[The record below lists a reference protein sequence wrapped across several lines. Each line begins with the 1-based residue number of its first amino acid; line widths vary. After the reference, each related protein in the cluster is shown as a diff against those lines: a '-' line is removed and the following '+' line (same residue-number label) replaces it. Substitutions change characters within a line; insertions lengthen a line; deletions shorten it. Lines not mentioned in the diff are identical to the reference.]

1 MDINSAVNVCDKG
14 DILLKSYIM
23 QENNQKAYTMTYTL
37 KSIDSSKI
45 NINSLVGPE
54 IYELMERINPEL
66 IEKIYIL
73 NKISEIDTDI
83 LILLKPIAKE
93 LGMKQKFVLFRT
105 SKQVTNTNTIIFYNR
120 DLSLID
126 NELYTSYLNQTGLNL
141 VTYESMIFNYGKT
154 VIQFNNIE
162 FDGIKKILNH
172 ESNGYIVDLE
182 FSIAFQLLIKD
193 DLPIYMEHFIGLMF
207 KKLFYNLKQFIDKL
221 NTSYIN
227 T

>member
-14 DILLKSYIM
+14 DILLKSYIL
-23 QENNQKAYTMTYTL
+23 QDNNQKAYTMSYTL

-45 NINSLVGPE
+45 NINSLVSPE

-93 LGMKQKFVLFRT
+93 LGMKQKFILFRT

-141 VTYESMIFNYGKT
+141 VTYEQMIFNYGKT

-227 T
+227 K

>member
-14 DILLKSYIM
+14 DILLKSYIL
-23 QENNQKAYTMTYTL
+23 QDNNQKAYTMSYTL

-66 IEKIYIL
+66 IDKIYIL

-105 SKQVTNTNTIIFYNR
+105 SKQVTSRNTIIFYNK

-141 VTYESMIFNYGKT
+141 VTYEQMIFNYGKT

-162 FDGIKKILNH
+162 FDGIKKILNQ
-172 ESNGYIVDLE
+172 ESSGYIVDLE
-182 FSIAFQLLIKD
+182 FSITFQLLIKD

-221 NTSYIN
+221 NT
-227 T
+227 

>member
-23 QENNQKAYTMTYTL
+23 QENNQKAYTMSYTL
-37 KSIDSSKI
+37 KSVDSSKI

>member
-23 QENNQKAYTMTYTL
+23 QDNKQKAYTMSYTL

-105 SKQVTNTNTIIFYNR
+105 SKQVTSRNTIIFYNK

-141 VTYESMIFNYGKT
+141 VTYEQMIFNYGKT

-162 FDGIKKILNH
+162 FDGIKKILNQ
-172 ESNGYIVDLE
+172 ESSGYIVDLE
-182 FSIAFQLLIKD
+182 FSITFQLLIKD

-221 NTSYIN
+221 NT
-227 T
+227 

>member
-14 DILLKSYIM
+14 DILLKSYIL
-23 QENNQKAYTMTYTL
+23 QENNQKAYTMSYTL

-105 SKQVTNTNTIIFYNR
+105 SKQVTSTNTIIYHNR

-141 VTYESMIFNYGKT
+141 VTYEQMIFNYGKT

-162 FDGIKKILNH
+162 FDGIKKILNQ
-172 ESNGYIVDLE
+172 ESSGKIVDLE

-227 T
+227 K

>member
-14 DILLKSYIM
+14 DILLKSYIL
-23 QENNQKAYTMTYTL
+23 QENNQKAYTMSYTL

-105 SKQVTNTNTIIFYNR
+105 TKQVTCTDTIIFYNR

-141 VTYESMIFNYGKT
+141 VTYEQMIFNYGKT
-154 VIQFNNIE
+154 VVQFNNIE
-162 FDGIKKILNH
+162 FDGIKKILNQ
-172 ESNGYIVDLE
+172 ESSDYIVDLE
-182 FSIAFQLLIKD
+182 FSITFQLLIKD

-221 NTSYIN
+221 NT
-227 T
+227 

>member
-23 QENNQKAYTMTYTL
+23 QENNQKAYTMSYTL

-45 NINSLVGPE
+45 NINSLVSPE

-141 VTYESMIFNYGKT
+141 VTYEPMIFNYGKT

-227 T
+227 K

>member
-141 VTYESMIFNYGKT
+141 VTYEPMIFNYGKT

>member
-23 QENNQKAYTMTYTL
+23 QENNQKAYTMSYTL
-37 KSIDSSKI
+37 KSVDSSKI

-141 VTYESMIFNYGKT
+141 VTYEPMIFNYGKT

>member
-23 QENNQKAYTMTYTL
+23 QDNNQKAYTMSYTL

-105 SKQVTNTNTIIFYNR
+105 SKQVTSRNTIIFYNK

-141 VTYESMIFNYGKT
+141 VTYEQMIFNYGKT

-162 FDGIKKILNH
+162 FDGIKKILNQ
-172 ESNGYIVDLE
+172 ESSGYIVDLE
-182 FSIAFQLLIKD
+182 FSITFQLLIKD

-221 NTSYIN
+221 NT
-227 T
+227 

>member
-23 QENNQKAYTMTYTL
+23 QDNKQKAYTMSYTL

-45 NINSLVGPE
+45 NINSLVSPE

-66 IEKIYIL
+66 IDKIYIL

-105 SKQVTNTNTIIFYNR
+105 SKQVTSRNTIIFYNK

-141 VTYESMIFNYGKT
+141 VTYEQMIFNYGKT

-162 FDGIKKILNH
+162 FDGIKKILNQ
-172 ESNGYIVDLE
+172 ESSGYIVDLE
-182 FSIAFQLLIKD
+182 FSITFQLLIKD

-221 NTSYIN
+221 NT
-227 T
+227 